1 MRKSISAA
9 DRLALTLRYLATGES
24 FRSLQYVFRIPHN
37 TISTIVPEV
46 FDAIFAVLKDEYMKA
61 PSTQEE
67 WNQIATQ
74 FEKTWNFPHCIG
86 AVDGKHVTIT
96 APKNSGSVY
105 FNYKGKHQS
114 ILIYIIT

>member
-1 MRKSISAA
+1 MRKSISAS
-9 DRLALTLRYLATGES
+9 DRLALTLRYMATGES

-46 FDAIFAVLKDEYMKA
+46 FDAIFTVLKDEYMKV

-67 WNQIATQ
+67 WAEIASL
-74 FEKTWNFPHCIG
+74 FEKLWNFPNCFG
-86 AVDGKHVTIT
+86 AVDGKHITIT

-105 FNYKGKHQS
+105 YNYKGK
-114 ILIYIIT
+114 